1 MIQVINRAMDI
12 LEMIAK
18 NPEQVRS
25 LTEIADTMKLNH
37 ATCANIIKTLVNRK
51 YIEQVGHKKGYR
63 LGQMSYALTNNFS
76 YKRDLVQAAKEAME
90 SLTKKINEN
99 SLLAIIKDNKRILLY
114 DVPSD
119 QDLQVRT
126 SVEKNVYEAATGR
139 LLLAYLSSKER
150 DNFIS
155 KYGLPSE
162 QVWPEAESRQDLY
175 AQLDKIQQEGMA
187 MQATNKHII
196 GLAMPVKKAGQ
207 VVASL
212 GIFLPEFRFTGSWKK
227 EIISSLKATAEQISK
242 KLDEQ

>member
-12 LEMIAK
+12 LELIAK

-25 LTEIADTMKLNH
+25 LTEIADSMHLNH

-90 SLTKKINEN
+90 VLTRKINEN

-126 SVEKNVYEAATGR
+126 SLEKNVYEAATGR
-139 LLLAYLSSKER
+139 LLLAYLPGKER
-150 DNFIS
+150 DSFIG
-155 KYGLPSE
+155 KYGLPAANI
-162 QVWPEAESRQDLY
+162 WPEADSREDLY
-175 AQLDKIQQEGMA
+175 AQLDKIQQEGIA
-187 MQATNKHII
+187 VQLTNKHII
-196 GLAMPVKKAGQ
+196 GIAVPVKKAGQ

-212 GIFLPEFRFTGSWKK
+212 GIFLPEFRFTGTWKK
-227 EIISSLKATAEQISK
+227 EIVSSLKSTAEQISK
-242 KLDEQ
+242 KLAEQ

>member
-18 NPEQVRS
+18 NPEQIRS
-25 LTEIADTMKLNH
+25 LTEIADSMNLNH

-90 SLTKKINEN
+90 TLTKKINEN
-99 SLLAIIKDNKRILLY
+99 TLLAIIKDNKRILLY

-126 SVEKNVYEAATGR
+126 SKEKNVYEAATGR
-139 LLLAYLSSKER
+139 LLLAYLTPKER
-150 DNFIS
+150 ENFIT
-155 KYGLPSE
+155 KY
-162 QVWPEAESRQDLY
+162 
-175 AQLDKIQQEGMA
+175 
-187 MQATNKHII
+187 
-196 GLAMPVKKAGQ
+196 
-207 VVASL
+207 
-212 GIFLPEFRFTGSWKK
+212 
-227 EIISSLKATAEQISK
+227 
-242 KLDEQ
+242 